1 MSEAFPDDRGAIM
14 GLYSV
19 FLAIGQITG
28 ALIGGIASE
37 QFAFDGILL
46 ATLLLLGVALAP
58 LFRLRNYEHH
68 FDAQPAASEQ

>member
-1 MSEAFPDDRGAIM
+1 M

-19 FLAIGQITG
+19 FLAIGQISG

-46 ATLLLLGVALAP
+46 ATLLLLAIALLP
-58 LFRLRNYEHH
+58 LFRLRAFEHH
-68 FDAQPAASEQ
+68 FEPRPAEGPRLPPE